1 MRSSVLP
8 RVVVAAALVAVVTVV
23 GRLADVDLTV
33 ASLVFLVTVVITGLL
48 GAVPAVVAATLGFF
62 SLNWFFTPPHGSLA
76 IEHGDDV
83 VALVVFVLVAG
94 VIAWLVR
101 RLDGLRLA
109 ALRREDEVL
118 LRLDL
123 TNQLLRGNVDD
134 VLTTAAGAICEL
146 FALAGCELV
155 ANERVARAGTVES
168 AAGVLHFEAP
178 GLTLRAAPRH
188 RLSGEDQKLL
198 AALVAGLATS
208 VERVQL
214 ETDVREA
221 RLAAAV
227 SRQRSGFLSAV
238 SHNLRTPLTAVK
250 AAASA
255 LMSSWSRMDA
265 EERRDLL
272 ETIYDE
278 SERLERL
285 VQNTLQLSRIRAG
298 GLEAHPE
305 EVDIADLVRLAVR
318 RLRPLARAHR
328 VRMAVSDSLVT
339 VKLDVTMA
347 EMILLNLL
355 ENELR
360 FAPPGTEI
368 LVSAE
373 PVGDDSWELRVADHG
388 PGVPVESRDAI
399 FDEFTSVGSHPGR
412 SGTGLGLAIVRA
424 LVTAQ
429 HGVVRY
435 EETPGGGA
443 TFVCTFPLEP
453 A

>member
-1 MRSSVLP
+1 MKSSVL
-8 RVVVAAALVAVVTVV
+8 RVVVAALLVAVVTVV

-33 ASLVFLVTVVITGLL
+33 ASLVLLVTVVVTGLL

-62 SLNWFFTPPHGSLA
+62 ALNWYFTPPHGSLA
-76 IEHGDDV
+76 IERGDDV
-83 VALVVFVLVAG
+83 VALIVFVLVAG

-109 ALRREDEVL
+109 AMRREDEVL

-123 TNQLLRGNVDD
+123 TNRLLRGNVDE
-134 VLTTAAGAICEL
+134 VLATAAGAICDL
-146 FALAGCELV
+146 FALSGCELV
-155 ANERVARAGTVES
+155 ANDRVARAGTLES
-168 AAGVLHFEAP
+168 AAGMLHFDAP
-178 GLTLRAAPRH
+178 GLTLRAAPRR
-188 RLSGEDQKLL
+188 RLLGEDQKLL

-214 ETDVREA
+214 ETDVRDA

-227 SRQRSGFLSAV
+227 SRQRSGFLSAI

-255 LMSSWSRMDA
+255 LMSSWSRIDP

-272 ETIYDE
+272 ETICDE

-285 VQNTLQLSRIRAG
+285 VQNTLELSRIRAG

-339 VKLDVTMA
+339 VRLDVTMA
-347 EMILLNLL
+347 EQILLNLL

-373 PVGDDSWELRVADHG
+373 PVGDDAWELRVADHG

-399 FDEFTSVGSHPGR
+399 FDEFTSVGSHSDR

-429 HGVVRY
+429 QGVVRY